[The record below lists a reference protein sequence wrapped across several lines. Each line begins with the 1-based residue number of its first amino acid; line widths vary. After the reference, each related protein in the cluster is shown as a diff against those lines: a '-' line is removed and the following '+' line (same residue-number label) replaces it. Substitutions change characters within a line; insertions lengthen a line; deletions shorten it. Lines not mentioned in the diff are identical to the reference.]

1 MQEIT
6 FLDLIIIALTA
17 WRVSSII
24 AYEEFAFGLAT
35 KLRKLLGVQS
45 VYDLDEEGKKV
56 LVELAS
62 HQQPTILARGITCIY
77 CVSFWGA
84 ILLTGL
90 LYIIPDIIF
99 IYNMIAVG
107 TLAIAVNK
115 IING

>member
-6 FLDLIIIALTA
+6 FLDLIIIALTV
-17 WRVSSII
+17 WRISSII
-24 AYEEFAFGLAT
+24 AYEEFVFGLAT
-35 KLRKLLGVQS
+35 KLRKFLGVQS
-45 VYDLDEEGKKV
+45 VYDIDEEGNKV
-56 LVELAS
+56 LIELES
-62 HQQPTILARGITCIY
+62 HQQQTMLARGITCIY
-77 CVSFWGA
+77 CVSFWVA
-84 ILLTGL
+84 IVLTGL

>member
-1 MQEIT
+1 MQESI
-6 FLDLIIIALTA
+6 LDLIIIALA
-17 WRVSSII
+17 VWRVSSII

-35 KLRKLLGVQS
+35 KFRKFLGVRS
-45 VYDLDEEGKKV
+45 VYDIDEEGNRI
-56 LVELAS
+56 LVELES
-62 HQQPTILARGITCIY
+62 HQQETMLARGVTCIY
-77 CVSFWGA
+77 CVSFWVA
-84 ILLTGL
+84 IALTGL